1 MAVSRRRWKW
11 LLGFLLLAGLAG
23 GGRAWWTERRYR
35 GAMAEIEAEILA
47 ARFGLASRKLETL
60 LAWKPDSDGAL
71 VFLLGCCE
79 QSRARNKAAD
89 EAWSRVPPG
98 SAYSERAISARMRLL
113 LDSGRLA
120 AAEQLVV
127 NAARDPRNVGTALL
141 CLLVPTYQMQG
152 RIDEAAAA
160 HRGPLGIR
168 QFDRRRAR
176 WSPRSSSSDCTST

>member
-23 GGRAWWTERRYR
+23 GGRAWWTDRRYR

-79 QSRARNKAAD
+79 QSRRKQGGRRGMVAGTARFGLLGTRDLGPNAT
-89 EAWSRVPPG
+89 PPG
-98 SAYSERAISARMRLL
+98 QR
-113 LDSGRLA
+113 
-120 AAEQLVV
+120 
-127 NAARDPRNVGTALL
+127 AAR
-141 CLLVPTYQMQG
+141 
-152 RIDEAAAA
+152 
-160 HRGPLGIR
+160 
-168 QFDRRRAR
+168 RRRTAR
-176 WSPRSSSSDCTST
+176 R